1 MKKDLGQI
9 IIEGWHNK
17 VNCMIGK
24 GHPYVF
30 ELVEVFKMEQASTEV
45 TLHQLAAGGLLQ
57 NPQKCIQSRGREY

>member
-24 GHPYVF
+24 VHPNVF
-30 ELVEVFKMEQASTEV
+30 ELVEVFKIEQASTEV
-45 TLHQLAAGGLLQ
+45 SMHQLAAV
-57 NPQKCIQSRGREY
+57 NPQKYIQSRRREY